1 MNIDFNKHIWEGW
14 TIGDF
19 INELAWQV
27 ELIMSGGA
35 IHPPFANKQELAE
48 WCKAN
53 QPCYKKKIAAVNNY
67 FARKYNL
74 N

>member
-27 ELIMSGGA
+27 ELIMNGGA
-35 IHPPFANKQELAE
+35 IRPPFANSR
-48 WCKAN
+48 N
-53 QPCYKKKIAAVNNY
+53 
-67 FARKYNL
+67 
-74 N
+74 